1 MGGHGYYDD
10 DDVVDDYGDDD
21 DDDDH
26 DHDAD
31 DYNHHH
37 NPHAGEPGGM
47 WSHKLATFG
56 MPSVSHWRNWNRKNY
71 DYSDSDYVCPQYH
84 TGTTGTVIM
93 KFQKTMVVIMMLF
106 AHICHI
112 FDTGRKYSK
121 VRSFNF
127 LSSSYDH
134 LQSQDYTVSSSFS
147 LLPYFPYFQTI
158 FSYFDRPACMY
169 TNTYLY
175 QYQYLRNTMIIPI
188 LFVAVT
194 LSLKFD

>member
-1 MGGHGYYDD
+1 MIAKNFAILGCFQYHTG
-10 DDVVDDYGDDD
+10 
-21 DDDDH
+21 
-26 DHDAD
+26 
-31 DYNHHH
+31 
-37 NPHAGEPGGM
+37 
-47 WSHKLATFG
+47 ATGTVIFTMILWLCLSPFG
-56 MPSVSHWRNWNRKNY
+56 
-71 DYSDSDYVCPQYH
+71 CLQYH

-93 KFQKTMVVIMMLF
+93 KFQRRMVVIMMLF
-106 AHICHI
+106 VHVCRS
-112 FDTGRKYSK
+112 FDTGRNYSK

-175 QYQYLRNTMIIPI
+175 QYQYLRNAMIIPI
-188 LFVAVT
+188 LFCGCHTFSKVWLT
-194 LSLKFD
+194 